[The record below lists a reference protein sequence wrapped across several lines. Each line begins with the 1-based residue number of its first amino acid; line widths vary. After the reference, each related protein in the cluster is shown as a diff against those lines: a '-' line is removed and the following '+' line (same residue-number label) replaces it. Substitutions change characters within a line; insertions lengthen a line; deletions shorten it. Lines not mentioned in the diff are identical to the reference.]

1 MPNSTAS
8 SDPDDDGRLAR
19 AAQALSTLARRLSG
33 GVAVLAGSS
42 AAAGLLLWG
51 LLWWPVPLRPLS
63 LLGAAATLG
72 AFFAPAVILGLFYQG
87 LRDLWALPDRLAEH
101 TSRTISQSGEAVES
115 VTAGSSTGRIGRLW
129 RIVKQ
134 IWALRRVLLDHRA
147 LLVRYGALIRFLTPG
162 FLLLVV
168 LATGLS
174 LLLIP
179 VAAIAGL
186 LAAVL

>member
-1 MPNSTAS
+1 MPDPTPS
-8 SDPDDDGRLAR
+8 SEDADSRLAR
-19 AAQALSTLARRLSG
+19 AAQTLATLARRLSG
-33 GVAVLAGSS
+33 GVAVLATCSGG
-42 AAAGLLLWG
+42 AGLLLWA
-51 LLWWPVPLRPLS
+51 LLWWPVPYRLLP

-72 AFFAPAVILGLFYQG
+72 MLLTPAVLLGLFYQG
-87 LRDLWALPDRLAEH
+87 LRDLWALPARLSEH
-101 TSRTISQSGEAVES
+101 TSRTIEESGQTVEAVATDS
-115 VTAGSSTGRIGRLW
+115 RSGGVGRLW

-179 VAAIAGL
+179 LAAVAGL